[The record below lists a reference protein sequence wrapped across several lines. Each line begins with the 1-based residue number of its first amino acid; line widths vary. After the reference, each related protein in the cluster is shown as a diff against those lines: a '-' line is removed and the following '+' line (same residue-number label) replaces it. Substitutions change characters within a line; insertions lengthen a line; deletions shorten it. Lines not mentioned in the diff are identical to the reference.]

1 MKEKMKKRILALIV
15 VLALVGALVPA
26 ILFAAEDTVTCT
38 VSAYLVSV
46 TVSDGDVAYGA
57 LEVGTSKSTLV
68 AGLNDQQ
75 TATNDGTVTED
86 FSIKSSDAT
95 RGGGTNWT
103 LVTGTPGFNEF
114 KHEFSTDSSFPGT
127 ALTNSYTSL
136 ATSVATSGSEDFDLQ
151 ITMPGSTDDYL
162 EHTIT
167 VTVLATQS

>member
-46 TVSDGDVAYGA
+46 TVS
-57 LEVGTSKSTLV
+57 KSTLV
-68 AGLNDQQ
+68 AELNDQQ

-86 FSIKSSDAT
+86 FDIKSSDAT

>member
-1 MKEKMKKRILALIV
+1 MKSKILALIV

-46 TVSDGDVAYGA
+46 NVTDGGVAYGA
-57 LEVGTSKSTLV
+57 LEVGTSSSTLD
-68 AGLNDQQ
+68 LTDTQ
-75 TATNDGTVTED
+75 TATNDGTVAED

-95 RGGGTNWT
+95 RGGGTTWT
-103 LVTGTPGFNEF
+103 LVTGTPGNNEF
-114 KHEFSTDSSFPGT
+114 KHEFSTTGSFPGT
-127 ALTNSYTSL
+127 AMTTSYTSL
-136 ATSVATSGSEDFDLQ
+136 ATSIAISGHQDFDLK
-151 ITMPGSTDDYL
+151 ITMPGSTNDYL